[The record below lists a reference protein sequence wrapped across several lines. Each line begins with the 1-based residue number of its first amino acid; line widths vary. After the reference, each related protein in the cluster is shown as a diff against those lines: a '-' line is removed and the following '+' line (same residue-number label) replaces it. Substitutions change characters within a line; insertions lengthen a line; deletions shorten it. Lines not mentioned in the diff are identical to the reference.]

1 MPALLTHHLFGDT
14 ALPQLPTGLVAGED
28 QRAAF
33 LLGNQGPDP
42 FFFAVT
48 TARGA
53 SVRSMG
59 HLMHSEHMAASFE
72 VLRASVERLPEADR
86 GVGRAFVCGMLGH
99 YVLDRTAH
107 PFVYAQ
113 EFALCD
119 DSAELHDAYHE
130 VHALIESDIDAA
142 MLRRLKEASVR
153 EFAPVRALDASPR
166 VLRAAGALLAQCAS
180 VVYGLP
186 LRATDYA
193 NALGDMRL
201 CYRAI
206 EPAGSRR
213 SRRLGAAERTVRA
226 HSQLEALAHRVDIP
240 ADAPAL
246 NPGRL
251 PWVDPFGGETY
262 TDSFVDRFE
271 EAGHAYHLLLTQLL
285 DGADTRQITRG
296 LDYEGRQ
303 LGADE
308 GPLPP
313 DPARPL

>member
-1 MPALLTHHLFGDT
+1 MPALITHHLFGDA
-14 ALPQLPTGLVAGED
+14 ALPQLPAGLIADED

-48 TARGA
+48 TTRGA
-53 SVRSMG
+53 TVRSMG
-59 HLMHSEHMAASFE
+59 HLMHTERMAASFE
-72 VLRASVERLPEADR
+72 VLRASVERLPAADR
-86 GVGRAFVCGMLGH
+86 GIGRAFVCGMLGH

-107 PFVYAQ
+107 PFVYAH
-113 EFALCD
+113 EFELCD
-119 DSAELHDAYHE
+119 DNPELHDAYHE

-142 MLRRLKEASVR
+142 MLRRLKGVDVR
-153 EFAPVRALDASPR
+153 AFAPVRALDAEPR
-166 VLRAAGALLAQCAS
+166 VLRAAGALLAQCAG

-213 SRRLGAAERTVRA
+213 SRRLGAAERAVRA
-226 HSQLEALAHRVDIP
+226 HSQLEALAHRIDMP
-240 ADAPAL
+240 ADASAM
-246 NPGRL
+246 NPERR
-251 PWVDPFGGETY
+251 PWIDPFSGEVSH
-262 TDSFVDRFE
+262 DSFADRFE
-271 EAGHAYHLLLTQLL
+271 AAGQAYHLLLTQLL
-285 DGADTRQITRG
+285 DGADTRDITRG

-303 LGADE
+303 LDANE
-308 GPLPP
+308 SPLPP
-313 DPARPL
+313 DPTRPL